1 MAQTLSEMSEQI
13 LGKEKA
19 AVQGMLGEPAK
30 VGYWKNRARPEDDS
44 ELAAYNESTLDQIW
58 IYLNGR
64 VHFNVAGKAVKV
76 DDKVQLDMPPPEN
89 FV

>member
-1 MAQTLSEMSEQI
+1 MAETLNEMSEQI

-30 VGYWKNRARPEDDS
+30 VGYWKKPAAPEDDG
-44 ELAAYNESTLDQIW
+44 ELAAFNESTLDQIW

-64 VHFNVAGKAVKV
+64 VHFNLAGKAVKV
-76 DDKVQLDMPPPEN
+76 DDNVGLDLPPPEN
-89 FV
+89 MV